1 MPPEAPKALISSQLP
16 AVCPYWL
23 YPMYTPIPA
32 TTAPKMENTEKPGT
46 KKNSTKMKITPTK
59 IIVMINAKL
68 MVLISRLN

>member
-1 MPPEAPKALISSQLP
+1 
-16 AVCPYWL
+16 
-23 YPMYTPIPA
+23 MYTPIPA